1 MLKLT
6 INAKLML
13 IVICTV
19 ALVIFSVIAMST
31 NLGLNQLSVSS
42 QNYEQ
47 RIAGLLT
54 KQNAGNIK
62 FNKEK
67 ILVETFEGFAAD
79 ETIDFAFASAVRLD
93 GASIAEKT
101 ISEELTTPASE
112 LARAAIEA
120 QETKIVQIGHVELIA
135 IPARFGKKQTIVGAF
150 VMGWDQSPSI
160 SQAYDSAMVTALTAL
175 AIAAAAMVGLYLA
188 ISYIVTKPLRRLTS
202 TAVKL
207 TTNDFDVE
215 IRGISRTD
223 ELGEMARAIGIF
235 RENGL
240 KVQAL
245 NQEKTVSDEASTQMM
260 EDLSISFGQVVDAA
274 IAGDFSGR
282 VDAEFDDKELN
293 QLATSINKLVET
305 VDKGLDRTG
314 HVLAALADSNLT
326 ERVEGNFKGAFAKL
340 KDDTNSVANNFSEII
355 NSLRNSSSSVKSASG
370 EIRNSSEALSG
381 RTEQQAA
388 SVEQTAA
395 AVEEIT
401 ATVRTSTERAEEAGN
416 VVSKTKTNAEN
427 SGEIVGKAVEAM
439 GRIEDSAKKI
449 ENIIGVIDEI
459 SFQTNLLALNAGV
472 EAARAGD
479 AGRGFAVVAQEVRE
493 LAQRSAS
500 AAKEIK
506 SLISTS
512 SDEVK
517 TGVKLVNETGAALE
531 TIVTEVQEINEHVA
545 AIVDAAREQST
556 GLQEIN
562 QSINTIDEGTQQNA
576 AMAEE
581 STAASY
587 TLADDVVKIDDMLNI
602 FKVDGAAT
610 QETYSSESP
619 EEQPAEA
626 KVA

>member
-62 FNKEK
+62 FNKEQ
-67 ILVETFEGFAAD
+67 ILIEAFEGFAAD

-101 ISEELTTPASE
+101 ISGELSGPAGA
-112 LARAAIEA
+112 LARSAIES
-120 QETKIVQIGHVELIA
+120 QETKIIQIGDVELIA
-135 IPARFGKKQTIVGAF
+135 IPAVFGKKHAIVGAF

-160 SQAYDSAMVTALTAL
+160 AEAYESATMTALTAL

-188 ISYIVTKPLRRLTS
+188 ISFIVTKPLRMLTS

-223 ELGEMARAIGIF
+223 ELGEMARAIGVF

-245 NQEKTVSDEASTQMM
+245 NQEKTASDKASAQMM
-260 EDLSISFGQVVDAA
+260 EDLGISFGQVVDAA

-282 VDAEFDDKELN
+282 VDTSFDDEELN
-293 QLATSINKLVET
+293 QLATSINKLVAT
-305 VDKGLDRTG
+305 VDNGLNQTG
-314 HVLAALADSNLT
+314 HVLAALAASDLT
-326 ERVEGNFKGAFAKL
+326 QRVEGNFMGAFAKL
-340 KDDTNSVANNFSEII
+340 KENTNSVADNFSEII
-355 NSLRNSSSSVKSASG
+355 NSLRETSSSVKSASG
-370 EIRNSSEALSG
+370 EIRHSSEALSG

-388 SVEQTAA
+388 SVEETAA

-401 ATVRTSTERAEEAGN
+401 ATVRTSTMRAEEAGN
-416 VVSKTKTNAEN
+416 VVAKTRTNAEN
-427 SGEIVGKAVEAM
+427 SGIIVGKAVEAM
-439 GRIEDSAKKI
+439 GRIEDSASKI

-493 LAQRSAS
+493 LAQRSAG

-512 SDEVK
+512 SEEVK
-517 TGVKLVNETGAALE
+517 IGVKLVNETGVALE
-531 TIVTEVQEINEHVA
+531 TIVNEVQEINEHVA
-545 AIVDAAREQST
+545 AIVDAAREQSS

-581 STAASY
+581 STAASH

-602 FKVDGAAT
+602 FKVDKNAARGN
-610 QETYSSESP
+610 YSSQHPVEHH
-619 EEQPAEA
+619 AEA

>member
-1 MLKLT
+1 MPKLS
-6 INAKLML
+6 INSKLML

-31 NLGLNQLSVSS
+31 KLGLNQLSTSS

-67 ILVETFEGFAAD
+67 NLNKIFEAFATD

-101 ISEELTTPASE
+101 ISDDLSAPASK
-112 LARAAIEA
+112 LARAAIES
-120 QETKIVQIGHVELIA
+120 QETKILQIGHVELIA
-135 IPARFGKKQTIVGAF
+135 TPAIFGKKQAVVGAF
-150 VMGWDQSPSI
+150 VMGWDMSPSV
-160 SQAYDSAMVTALTAL
+160 SKAYDSALVTALTAL

-188 ISYIVTKPLRRLTS
+188 ISYIVTNPLRMLTS

-207 TTNDFDVE
+207 TTNDFDVK
-215 IRGISRTD
+215 IKGIERTD
-223 ELGEMARAIGIF
+223 ELGEMARAIGVF
-235 RENGL
+235 RENGI

-245 NQEKTVSDEASTQMM
+245 NRDKTQSDEASTKMM
-260 EDLSISFGQVVDAA
+260 EDLGISFGQVVDAA
-274 IAGDFSGR
+274 IAGDFTGR
-282 VDAEFDDKELN
+282 VDTGFADEELN
-293 QLATSINKLVET
+293 NLATSINKLVAT
-305 VDKGLDRTG
+305 VDNGLNQTG
-314 HVLAALADSNLT
+314 RVLAALADSDLT
-326 ERVEGNFKGAFAKL
+326 QRVEGEFMGAFAKL
-340 KDDTNSVANNFSEII
+340 KDNTNSVADNFTNII
-355 NSLRNSSSSVKSASG
+355 NNLRDSSSSVKTASG
-370 EIRNSSEALSG
+370 EIRTSSEALSR

-388 SVEQTAA
+388 SVEETAA

-401 ATVRTSTERAEEAGN
+401 ATVKTSTERAEEAGN
-416 VVSKTKTNAEN
+416 AVARTRTNAEN
-427 SGEIVGKAVEAM
+427 SGKIVGQAVEAM
-439 GRIEDSAKKI
+439 GRIEDSANKI

-506 SLISTS
+506 ALITTS
-512 SDEVK
+512 GEEVK
-517 TGVKLVNETGAALE
+517 TGVKLVNETGIALE
-531 TIVTEVQEINEHVA
+531 SIVSEVQEINEHVA

-581 STAASY
+581 STAASH
-587 TLADDVVKIDDMLNI
+587 TLAEDVVKIDDMLNS
-602 FKVDGAAT
+602 FNVENNVKRGAYAGG
-610 QETYSSESP
+610 YSV
-619 EEQPAEA
+619 EQTTEA

>member
-1 MLKLT
+1 
-6 INAKLML
+6 ML

-31 NLGLNQLSVSS
+31 KLGLNQLSVSS

-47 RIAGLLT
+47 RIADLLT

-62 FNKEK
+62 FNKQK
-67 ILVETFEGFAAD
+67 ILIETFEGFAAD

-93 GASIAEKT
+93 GAPIAEKS
-101 ISEELTTPASE
+101 ISEELSAPADK
-112 LARAAIEA
+112 LARSAIESE
-120 QETKIVQIGHVELIA
+120 ETKIIQIGDVELIA
-135 IPARFGKKQTIVGAF
+135 IPARFGKKQAIVGAF
-150 VMGWDQSPSI
+150 VMGWDQSPSVAE
-160 SQAYDSAMVTALTAL
+160 AYDSAIVTTLTAL
-175 AIAAAAMVGLYLA
+175 AIAAAAMVGLYVA
-188 ISYIVTKPLRRLTS
+188 ISYIVTKPLRLLTS

-223 ELGEMARAIGIF
+223 ELGEMARAIGVF

-245 NQEKTVSDEASTQMM
+245 NQEKTVSDEASTKMM

-282 VDAEFDDKELN
+282 VDAEFDDAELN
-293 QLATSINKLVET
+293 QLATSINKLVAT
-305 VDKGLDRTG
+305 VDTGLSQTG
-314 HVLAALADSNLT
+314 RVLAALAASDLT
-326 ERVEGNFKGAFAKL
+326 QRVEGDFMGAFAKL
-340 KDDTNSVANNFSEII
+340 KDDTNKVANNFSEII
-355 NSLRNSSSSVKSASG
+355 NSLRSSSASVKSASG
-370 EIRNSSEALSG
+370 EIRNSSDALSR

-388 SVEQTAA
+388 SVEETAA

-416 VVSKTKTNAEN
+416 VVSRTRTNAEK
-427 SGEIVGKAVEAM
+427 SGKIVGEAVQAM
-439 GRIEDSAKKI
+439 GRIEDSASKI

-493 LAQRSAS
+493 LAQRSAG

-512 SDEVK
+512 SEEVK
-517 TGVKLVNETGAALE
+517 IGVKLVNETGEALE
-531 TIVTEVQEINEHVA
+531 TIVTEVKEINEHVI

-587 TLADDVVKIDDMLNI
+587 TLAEDVVKIDDMLNI
-602 FKVDGAAT
+602 FKVDSNGKQNARSRAR
-610 QETYSSESP
+610 
-619 EEQPAEA
+619 PAEA

>member
-62 FNKEK
+62 FNKEQ
-67 ILVETFEGFAAD
+67 ILVEAFEGFAAD

-101 ISEELTTPASE
+101 ISGELSGPAGA
-112 LARAAIEA
+112 LARSAIES
-120 QETKIVQIGHVELIA
+120 QETKIIQIGDVELIA
-135 IPARFGKKQTIVGAF
+135 IPAVFGKKHAIVGAF

-160 SQAYDSAMVTALTAL
+160 AEAYESATMTALTAL

-188 ISYIVTKPLRRLTS
+188 ISFIVTKPLRMLTS

-223 ELGEMARAIGIF
+223 ELGEMARAIGVF

-245 NQEKTVSDEASTQMM
+245 NQEKTASDKASAQMM
-260 EDLSISFGQVVDAA
+260 EDLGISFGQVVDAA

-282 VDAEFDDKELN
+282 VDTSFDDEELN
-293 QLATSINKLVET
+293 QLATSINKLVAT
-305 VDKGLDRTG
+305 VDNGLNQTG
-314 HVLAALADSNLT
+314 HVLAALAASDLT
-326 ERVEGNFKGAFAKL
+326 QRVEGNFMGAFAKL
-340 KDDTNSVANNFSEII
+340 KENTNSVADNFSEII
-355 NSLRNSSSSVKSASG
+355 NSLRETSSSVKSASG
-370 EIRNSSEALSG
+370 EIRHSSEALSG

-388 SVEQTAA
+388 SVEETAA

-401 ATVRTSTERAEEAGN
+401 ATVRTSTMRAEEAGN
-416 VVSKTKTNAEN
+416 VVAKTRTNAEN
-427 SGEIVGKAVEAM
+427 SGIIVGKAVEAM
-439 GRIEDSAKKI
+439 GRIEDSASKI

-493 LAQRSAS
+493 LAQRSAG

-512 SDEVK
+512 SEEVK
-517 TGVKLVNETGAALE
+517 IGVKLVNETGVALE
-531 TIVTEVQEINEHVA
+531 TIVNEVQEINEHVA
-545 AIVDAAREQST
+545 AIVDAAREQSS

-581 STAASY
+581 STAASH

-602 FKVDGAAT
+602 FKVDKNAARGN
-610 QETYSSESP
+610 YSSQHPVEHH
-619 EEQPAEA
+619 AEA

>member
-1 MLKLT
+1 
-6 INAKLML
+6 ML

-19 ALVIFSVIAMST
+19 TLVIFSVIAMST
-31 NLGLNQLSVSS
+31 KLGLNQLSVSS

-47 RIAGLLT
+47 RIAALLT

-62 FNKEK
+62 FNKEA
-67 ILVETFEGFAAD
+67 ILNEAFQGFAEDA
-79 ETIDFAFASAVRLD
+79 TIDFAFASAVRLD

-101 ISEELTTPASE
+101 MSDDLSAPASE
-112 LARAAIEA
+112 LANSAIETE
-120 QETKIVQIGHVELIA
+120 ETKIMQIGDVELIA
-135 IPARFGKKQTIVGAF
+135 IPAKFGKKQTIVGAF
-150 VMGWDQSPSI
+150 VMGWDQSASI
-160 SQAYDSAMVTALTAL
+160 SKAYDSAIMTTLTAL
-175 AIAAAAMVGLYLA
+175 AIAAVALAGLALA
-188 ISYIVTKPLRRLTS
+188 ISIIVTKPLRILTS
-202 TAVKL
+202 SAAKL
-207 TTNDFDVE
+207 AANDFDVE
-215 IRGISRTD
+215 VKGIRRTD
-223 ELGEMARAIGIF
+223 ELGEMARAIEVF
-235 RENGL
+235 RENGI

-245 NQEKTVSDEASTQMM
+245 NQEKMQSDEASTKMM

-282 VDAEFDDKELN
+282 VDTGFSDQELN
-293 QLATSINKLVET
+293 ELATSINKLVAT
-305 VDKGLDRTG
+305 VDNGLSQTG
-314 HVLAALADSNLT
+314 LVLASLAESDLT
-326 ERVEGNFKGAFAKL
+326 QRVDGDFMGAFAKL
-340 KDDTNSVANNFSEII
+340 KDDTNHVADNFSDII
-355 NSLRNSSSSVKSASG
+355 HNLRDSSSSVKTASS
-370 EIRNSSEALSG
+370 EIRTSSEALSR

-388 SVEQTAA
+388 SVEETAA

-401 ATVRTSTERAEEAGN
+401 ATVRTSTQRAEEAGS
-416 VVSKTKTNAEN
+416 VVSKTRTNAEN
-427 SGEIVGKAVEAM
+427 SGKIVGKAVDAM
-439 GRIEDSAKKI
+439 GRIEDSANKI

-493 LAQRSAS
+493 LAQRSAG

-512 SDEVK
+512 SEEVK
-517 TGVKLVNETGAALE
+517 TGVKLVNETGAALD

-545 AIVDAAREQST
+545 AIVDAAREQSS

-581 STAASY
+581 STAASHS
-587 TLADDVVKIDDMLNI
+587 LAEDVVKIDDMLNV
-602 FKVDGAAT
+602 FNVDNNDFQENISSEYAEEQAT
-610 QETYSSESP
+610 Q
-619 EEQPAEA
+619 A